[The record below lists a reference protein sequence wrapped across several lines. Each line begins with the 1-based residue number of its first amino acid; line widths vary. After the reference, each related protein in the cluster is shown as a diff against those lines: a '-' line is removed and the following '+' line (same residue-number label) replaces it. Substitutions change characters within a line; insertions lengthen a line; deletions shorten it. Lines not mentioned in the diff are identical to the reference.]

1 MADYASSLPV
11 RTEVLNATGADVQVA
26 IADGTTGTQLWNID
40 ANGIGQ
46 VNLNDGT
53 NALTIGSNGEITTI
67 VSDGTDTIAIDSNGN
82 LSTIITDGTDVMDVN
97 TDGSI
102 NVNVVESTQGDQVH
116 AYNTLSPAAPATP
129 ATVVTYT
136 VTALKTFLLKG
147 CGFAASGKAKFTLKA
162 GTPSSETTRAVAFLT
177 TAQGFGELTFS
188 SQIEVIAGDNILI
201 VGENMDKQNQ
211 DLYAWINGT
220 EV

>member
-11 RTEVLNATGADVQVA
+11 RTELLNATGADTQIA
-26 IADGTTGTQLWNID
+26 IADGTNDAQLWNID

-53 NALTIGSNGEITTI
+53 NALAIDANGGITT
-67 VSDGTDTIAIDSNGN
+67 VVTDGTDTIAIDTNGN
-82 LSTIITDGTDVMDVN
+82 LSTKITDGTSTLDVN

-102 NVNVVESTQGDQVH
+102 NVNVVQSTAGDQKH
-116 AYNTLSPAAPATP
+116 IYNTLSPAVPATP

-147 CGFAASGKAKFTLKA
+147 VGFASSGKAKFILKA

-177 TAQGFGELTFS
+177 TATGFGELTFS
-188 SQIEVIAGDNILI
+188 SQIEVAAGDNILI
-201 VGENMDKQNQ
+201 VGENLDKQNQ
-211 DLYAWINGT
+211 DLYAWINGQ